1 MRIKFPVCFLLFSF
15 LFLNSSFLCAKELE
29 REARVIFVKGDAKV
43 QKAGKAEWADAK
55 KNMLLADGDAAKTG
69 KGAAVEISFDSENKN
84 LVRLEESS
92 TVILRGKMLK
102 QIELPQ
108 GRIRSLVKNLKKETS
123 FEIKTPT
130 IIAGARGSGWDVSTS
145 ERRDNVKAFE
155 DEIFVQAYDR
165 DGKLMKEILVREG
178 WEVTI
183 DRFQTPGE
191 LIELTD
197 RDKRDWSSW
206 RDYLNDRLQA
216 GGAKENDNSGEFNNI
231 QTIDQATEKRDDFK
245 QDLRETEDKSR
256 IEDRIRGE
264 NRDPVSGGQGGQG
277 GQYVPPR

>member
-1 MRIKFPVCFLLFSF
+1 
-15 LFLNSSFLCAKELE
+15 
-29 REARVIFVKGDAKV
+29 
-43 QKAGKAEWADAK
+43 
-55 KNMLLADGDAAKTG
+55 
-69 KGAAVEISFDSENKN
+69 
-84 LVRLEESS
+84 
-92 TVILRGKMLK
+92 
-102 QIELPQ
+102 
-108 GRIRSLVKNLKKETS
+108 
-123 FEIKTPT
+123 
-130 IIAGARGSGWDVSTS
+130 
-145 ERRDNVKAFE
+145 
-155 DEIFVQAYDR
+155 
-165 DGKLMKEILVREG
+165 MKEILVREG

-206 RDYLNDRLQA
+206 RDDLNDRLQA